1 LAQNLTSGAIQVI
14 DTSVESLNH
23 AFAQILEQIDSLR
36 GLRGITALYDQATVS
51 TPTQGDAA
59 VRLDQLQ
66 ALLSDPADPFA
77 AAQRVHASQDETGFL
92 DQVEE
97 PLLTVLAA
105 QQSHPAQDEQ
115 AFLGDLE
122 ETLLALLTARQTP
135 TATQVYYA
143 EGIETMNL
151 YSALQQMGSV

>member
-1 LAQNLTSGAIQVI
+1 MTTGVIQCLDNTVESINAALAQV
-14 DTSVESLNH
+14 
-23 AFAQILEQIDSLR
+23 LEQLDHLR
-36 GLRGITALYDQATVS
+36 GLRGRTLLYDEAGVS
-51 TPTQGDAA
+51 SPTQGSSAA
-59 VRLDQLQ
+59 RLDDLQ

-77 AAQRVHASQDETGFL
+77 AAQRVHASQDEGGFL
-92 DQVEE
+92 DALEE

-143 EGIETMNL
+143 EGVETMNL
-151 YSALQQMGSV
+151 YSALQQIGSV